1 MRKLR
6 KEQRER
12 RKKHIRTKVYGM
24 PDEPRVYI
32 YKSNRYVTVG
42 VVNDYDNKV
51 LKSVRSEKGVDNA
64 EKLGKRFG
72 KELNKMDIKN
82 VVFDRSGY
90 KFHGMVKA
98 VAEGLRSEDINF

>member
-1 MRKLR
+1 MRKKR

-12 RKKHIRTKVYGM
+12 RKKHIRRKVYGM

-42 VVNDYDNKV
+42 IVNDYENKV
-51 LKSVRSEKGVDNA
+51 LKSMKSEKGVKNA
-64 EKLGKRFG
+64 EKLGKKFG
-72 KELNKMDIKN
+72 KELKKLEIEN